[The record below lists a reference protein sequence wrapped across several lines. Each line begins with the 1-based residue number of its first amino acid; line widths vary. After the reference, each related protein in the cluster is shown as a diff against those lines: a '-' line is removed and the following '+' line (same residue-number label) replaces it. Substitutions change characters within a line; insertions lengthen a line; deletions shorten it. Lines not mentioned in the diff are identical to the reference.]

1 MSEQSY
7 FQKALSNFTH
17 EAASSGA
24 IRHLTDLGYT
34 VKQISERLDFPTPFE
49 RVRRQVW
56 ERLLDTGVIL
66 TKEPGSGS
74 EEKAEYVR
82 EYDRFGKASFRK
94 VVKTS
99 PEITVSHFK
108 ELQVDCKDKEKL
120 RSFLE
125 KKISENEEGRANTE
139 GRVYAACDFGMLLR
153 QEPQRFEELLLA
165 LDSYQREYIEGLP
178 WEAEICYHR
187 LDSRMLNILLKLS
200 AKGLWQGDCYFLKTG
215 ERIHWRS

>member
-1 MSEQSY
+1 MEQSY
-7 FQKALSNFTH
+7 FQNALSNFTH
-17 EAASSGA
+17 EAASGGA

-99 PEITVSHFK
+99 PEITVSRFK

-125 KKISENEEGRANTE
+125 KKISENEEGRA
-139 GRVYAACDFGMLLR
+139 YAACDFGMLLR

-215 ERIHWRS
+215 ERIHFVS